1 MNLTKNMRPF
11 KATETDRAVA
21 TMKAEIILKYEE
33 KERLLARASRKSPAR
48 SVLNSARPKSNQ
60 SQFVTITCDERAAA
74 AILEVAQQHYGSTW
88 RVMQSQ
94 MRRLGL
100 LKSIVDEK

>member
-1 MNLTKNMRPF
+1 
-11 KATETDRAVA
+11 
-21 TMKAEIILKYEE
+21 MKAEIILKYEE
-33 KERLLARASRKSPAR
+33 KERLLTKASSKSPAH
-48 SVLNSARPKSNQ
+48 SVLDRARRKSNQ
-60 SQFVTITCDERAAA
+60 PQFVTITCDEQAAA

-100 LKSIVDEK
+100 LKSIADER